1 MAASTLRRP
10 PTGSSGFS
18 LNSNLPMGERMR
30 LRSAAPSQRWRG
42 LALGAA
48 LAWAGLAAAPAL
60 ADPPSEVLAPLAGAT
75 GPAGMEP
82 PTAAIADS
90 PPRGAAA
97 ELRAAHAPARRSLAA
112 RQPDFPKSPRLAPR
126 VEFWKRI
133 YSEVDTGG
141 GLLHDSE
148 DLSLVYEVVRLPEA
162 GARLNQER
170 FLRQRREHYQALLR
184 RLASGRRTDLDAEER
199 RVLAIFPPD
208 VSNETLRRAA
218 GQVRF
223 QLGQADKFR
232 AGLIRQG
239 RWERYMRGTFAE
251 RGMPVELA
259 SLPHVESSF
268 NPAARSHVGASG
280 LWQFT
285 RSTGRIYMRVDH
297 VVDERNDP
305 WLATVAAARLLASN
319 YQRTKSWPLALTG
332 YNHGVGGMDRAA
344 RTLGTRD
351 MATIIERYKSRS
363 FGFASKNFYCEFLA
377 AIEVEENAERYFGQ
391 LVREPPDNP
400 EVTVLAGYYRP
411 AALAAAFG
419 VTPEALRAANMGLT
433 ESVWKGQR
441 LIPSGY
447 PLRIPRNPLRPAPEV
462 VLASIAPAER
472 HVEQVREATY
482 RVRRGDNLSRIAAR
496 FGVRTQDLM
505 AANGIRRANRIRVG
519 QVLEIPGATRSV
531 VAAVPAASAP
541 VRDVSTAPAASG
553 GSYRVRSG
561 DTLGRIAK
569 RHGVSER
576 ALADANGI
584 RNKSLVKVGQVLRV
598 PGAAA
603 DGDGAAPRGVYTV
616 RRGDTVDSIAR
627 KHGVAAQ
634 SIVALNGLA
643 NKHRIK
649 AGQRLYLPEN

>member
-1 MAASTLRRP
+1 
-10 PTGSSGFS
+10 
-18 LNSNLPMGERMR
+18 MGERMR

-42 LALGAA
+42 VALGAA
-48 LAWAGLAAAPAL
+48 LAGFAAAPAL

-82 PTAAIADS
+82 PTAAVTDT
-90 PPRGAAA
+90 PQRPVGPD
-97 ELRAAHAPARRSLAA
+97 LRAAHAPARRSLAA
-112 RQPDFPKSPRLAPR
+112 RQPDFPKSPRLVPR

-148 DLSLVYEVVRLPEA
+148 DLSVVYEVVRLPEA
-162 GARLNQER
+162 GARLGQER
-170 FLRQRREHYQALLR
+170 FLRQRREHYQAVLR
-184 RLASGRRTDLDAEER
+184 RLAGGRRTDLDAEER
-199 RVLAIFPPD
+199 RVLALFPPD
-208 VSNETLRRAA
+208 VSNGTLRMAA
-218 GQVRF
+218 SQVRF

-232 AGLIRQG
+232 AGLIRQA
-239 RWERYMRGTFAE
+239 RWEQYMRGVFAE
-251 RGMPVELA
+251 RGLPVELA

-285 RSTGRIYMRVDH
+285 RSTGRLFMRVDH

-319 YQRTKSWPLALTG
+319 YQKTGSWPLALTG
-332 YNHGVGGMDRAA
+332 YNHGVGGMARAA

-351 MATIIERYKSRS
+351 MATIIERYRSRS
-363 FGFASKNFYCEFLA
+363 FGFASKNFYTEFLA

-391 LVREPPDNP
+391 LLRDPPDNP
-400 EVTVLAGYYRP
+400 EVAVLSGYYRP

-419 VTPEALRAANMGLT
+419 VSLEALRAANLGLT
-433 ESVWKGQR
+433 EGVWKGQR

-447 PLRIPRNPLRPAPEV
+447 PLRIPRNPLRPSPEV

-482 RVRRGDNLSRIAAR
+482 RVRRGDTLSRIAAR
-496 FGVRTQDLM
+496 HGVRTQDLM
-505 AANGIRRANRIRVG
+505 AANGIRRANHIRVG
-519 QVLEIPGATRSV
+519 QVLEIPGGTRAAA
-531 VAAVPAASAP
+531 VAAVPSGEPAVRSVSAA
-541 VRDVSTAPAASG
+541 APATAG
-553 GSYRVRSG
+553 GRYRVRSG

-584 RNKSLVKVGQVLRV
+584 RNKSLVKVGQVLRI
-598 PGAAA
+598 PGAGAA
-603 DGDGAAPRGVYTV
+603 DGAVAEPGGVYTV

-627 KHGVAAQ
+627 KHGVEAH

-649 AGQRLYLPEN
+649 AGQRLYLPKD

>member
-1 MAASTLRRP
+1 
-10 PTGSSGFS
+10 
-18 LNSNLPMGERMR
+18 MGERMR
-30 LRSAAPSQRWRG
+30 LRSAAPSRRWRG
-42 LALGAA
+42 VALGAA
-48 LAWAGLAAAPAL
+48 LAWAAGPAL
-60 ADPPSEVLAPLAGAT
+60 ADPTSEVLAPLAGAT

-82 PTAAIADS
+82 P
-90 PPRGAAA
+90 AAA
-97 ELRAAHAPARRSLAA
+97 VGEDERGEAGSELRPAHAPGSRSLAA
-112 RQPDFPKSPRLAPR
+112 RQPDFPKAPRLVPR

-162 GARLNQER
+162 GARLGQER
-170 FLRQRREHYQALLR
+170 FLRQRREHYQAVLR

-199 RVLAIFPPD
+199 RVLALFPPD
-208 VSNETLRRAA
+208 VTDGTLRQAA

-232 AGLIRQG
+232 AGLVRQG
-239 RWERYMRGTFAE
+239 RWEQYMRGVFAE
-251 RGMPVELA
+251 RGLPVELA

-285 RSTGRIYMRVDH
+285 RSTGRLYMRVDH

-305 WLATVAAARLLASN
+305 WLATVAASRLLASN
-319 YQRTKSWPLALTG
+319 YQKTGSWPLALTG
-332 YNHGVGGMDRAA
+332 YNHGVGGMVRAS

-351 MATIIERYKSRS
+351 MATIIERYRSRS

-377 AIEVEENAERYFGQ
+377 ALEVEENAERYFGQ
-391 LVREPPDNP
+391 LLRDAPDNP
-400 EVTVLAGYYRP
+400 EVAVLTGYYRP
-411 AALAAAFG
+411 TALAAAFG
-419 VTPEALRAANMGLT
+419 VSLDALRAANMALT
-433 ESVWKGQR
+433 ESVWRGQR

-447 PLRIPRNPLRPAPEV
+447 PLRIPRNPLRPAPHV
-462 VLASIAPAER
+462 VLASIAPTER
-472 HVEQVREATY
+472 HVEQVGEATY
-482 RVRRGDNLSRIAAR
+482 RVRRGDTLSRIAAR

-505 AANGIRRANRIRVG
+505 AENGIRRANHIRVG
-519 QVLEIPGATRSV
+519 QVLEIPGGTRS
-531 VAAVPAASAP
+531 AAVASSEPA
-541 VRDVSTAPAASG
+541 VRSVSTASVAAG

-569 RHGVSER
+569 RNGVSER

-584 RNKSLVKVGQVLRV
+584 RNKSLVKVGQVLRI

-603 DGDGAAPRGVYTV
+603 APSDATATPGGVYTV
-616 RRGDTVDSIAR
+616 RRGDTIDSIAR

-649 AGQRLYLPEN
+649 AGQRLYLPKD

>member
-1 MAASTLRRP
+1 
-10 PTGSSGFS
+10 
-18 LNSNLPMGERMR
+18 MGERMR
-30 LRSAAPSQRWRG
+30 LRSASPSQRWRG
-42 LALGAA
+42 VALGAA
-48 LAWAGLAAAPAL
+48 LAVLAAGPAL

-82 PTAAIADS
+82 PTAAVADS
-90 PPRGAAA
+90 PQRPTGPDLRGAQ
-97 ELRAAHAPARRSLAA
+97 APARRSLAA
-112 RQPDFPKSPRLAPR
+112 RQPDFPKSPRLVPR

-148 DLSLVYEVVRLPEA
+148 DLSVVYEAVRLPEA
-162 GARLNQER
+162 GARLGQER
-170 FLRQRREHYQALLR
+170 FLRQRREHYQAVLR
-184 RLASGRRTDLDAEER
+184 RLATGKRTDLDAEER
-199 RVLAIFPPD
+199 RVLALFPPD
-208 VSNETLRRAA
+208 VSNATLRKAA

-239 RWERYMRGTFAE
+239 RWEPYMRGVFAE
-251 RGMPVELA
+251 RGLPVELA

-285 RSTGRIYMRVDH
+285 RSTGRLYMRVDH
-297 VVDERNDP
+297 VIDERNDP
-305 WLATVAAARLLASN
+305 WLATVAASRLLASN
-319 YQRTKSWPLALTG
+319 YQKTGSWPLALTG
-332 YNHGVGGMDRAA
+332 YNHGVGGMVRAA

-363 FGFASKNFYCEFLA
+363 FGFASKNFYTEFLA

-391 LVREPPDNP
+391 LLRDPPDNP

-419 VTPEALRAANMGLT
+419 VTLEGLRAANLGLT

-447 PLRIPRNPLRPAPEV
+447 PLRIPRNPLRPSPDV

-482 RVRRGDNLSRIAAR
+482 RVRRGDTLSRIAAR
-496 FGVRTQDLM
+496 HGVRTQDLM
-505 AANGIRRANRIRVG
+505 AANGIRRANHIRVG
-519 QVLEIPGATRSV
+519 QVLEIPGGTRGAAVAAAQSAEPAVRSV
-531 VAAVPAASAP
+531 SA
-541 VRDVSTAPAASG
+541 APAAAG

-584 RNKSLVKVGQVLRV
+584 RNKSLVKVGQVLRI
-598 PGAAA
+598 PGARAA
-603 DGDGAAPRGVYTV
+603 DDAVAEPGGVYTV
-616 RRGDTVDSIAR
+616 RRGDTIDSIAR
-627 KHGVAAQ
+627 KHGVEPQ

-649 AGQRLYLPEN
+649 AGQRLYLPRD

>member
-1 MAASTLRRP
+1 VQMAASTLPRP
-10 PTGSSGFS
+10 PTGSRGFS
-18 LNSNLPMGERMR
+18 LNTNLPMGERMR

-48 LAWAGLAAAPAL
+48 LAWAGAAAPAL

-82 PTAAIADS
+82 PTAAVGDS
-90 PPRGAAA
+90 PRRESS
-97 ELRAAHAPARRSLAA
+97 ELRAADAPARRSLAA

-133 YSEVDTGG
+133 YSEVDTAG

-148 DLSLVYEVVRLPEA
+148 DLSIVYEVVRLPEA
-162 GARLNQER
+162 GLRLDQER
-170 FLRQRREHYQALLR
+170 FLRQRREHYQGVLR
-184 RLASGRRTDLDAEER
+184 RLAGGRRTDLDADER
-199 RVLAIFPPD
+199 RVLALFPPE

-239 RWERYMRGTFAE
+239 RWEAYMRGVFAE

-268 NPAARSHVGASG
+268 NPSARSHVGASG

-305 WLATVAAARLLASN
+305 WLATVAASRLLASN
-319 YQRTKSWPLALTG
+319 HQKTKSWPLALTG

-351 MATIIERYKSRS
+351 MATIIDRYRSRS

-377 AIEVEENAERYFGQ
+377 ALEVEENAERYFGQ
-391 LVREPPDNP
+391 LVRDPPDNP

-419 VTPEALRAANMGLT
+419 VTLEGLRAANMGLT

-447 PLRIPRNPLRPAPEV
+447 ALRIPRNPLRPAPEV
-462 VLASIAPAER
+462 VLASIAAER

-482 RVRRGDNLSRIAAR
+482 RVRRGDTLSRIAAR
-496 FGVRTQDLM
+496 FGVRTQELM
-505 AANGIRRANRIRVG
+505 AANGIRRANKIRVG
-519 QVLEIPGATRSV
+519 QVLEIPGGTRATA
-531 VAAVPAASAP
+531 VAAASPAAAP
-541 VRDVSTAPAASG
+541 TVRNVSTAPASSA

-576 ALADANGI
+576 TLADVNGI
-584 RNKSLVKVGQVLRV
+584 RNKSLVKVGQVLRI
-598 PGAAA
+598 PGAAGGA
-603 DGDGAAPRGVYTV
+603 VAAPGGVYTV
-616 RRGDTVDSIAR
+616 RRGDTIESIAR
-627 KHGVAAQ
+627 KHGVAAH

-649 AGQRLYLPEN
+649 AGQRLYLPES